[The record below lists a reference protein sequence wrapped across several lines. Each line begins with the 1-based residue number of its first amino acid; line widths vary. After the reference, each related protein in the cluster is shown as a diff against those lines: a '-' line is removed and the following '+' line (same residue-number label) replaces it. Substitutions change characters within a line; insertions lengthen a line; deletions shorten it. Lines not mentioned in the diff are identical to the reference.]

1 MMENSLF
8 DNVDI
13 DNRDDESEIFQS
25 AIQVN

>member
-13 DNRDDESEIFQS
+13 HNRDDESEIFQS